1 MYDEALEVLDEIVLD
16 HLEELKTLVNDLQ
29 SQIK

>member
-1 MYDEALEVLDEIVLD
+1 MYNKAVEVLDEIVLD
-16 HLEELKTLVNDLQ
+16 HLEELKALVDDLE